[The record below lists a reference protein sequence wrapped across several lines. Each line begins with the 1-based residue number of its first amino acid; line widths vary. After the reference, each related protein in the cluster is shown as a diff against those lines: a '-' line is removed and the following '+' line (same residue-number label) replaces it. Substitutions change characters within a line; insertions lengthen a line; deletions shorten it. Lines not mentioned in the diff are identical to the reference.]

1 MNGHNS
7 AHHNRTLKPVNKQT
21 DMKRVIS
28 RVIGMIVI
36 GIMLPAMCQ
45 TGAHADEKTGVHW
58 TVFGHP
64 SDPGGASPWIIKHHK
79 CSDGESPGF
88 ISSWGKEEPT
98 GVVRSKPFAAPATL
112 SFWLVGHRGHPAYA
126 EKFIHENN
134 YVRLMDTKT
143 GRELHRVY
151 PPSADVAQRF
161 EWDLSLSL
169 IHISEPTR
177 PY

>member
-58 TVFGHP
+58 TVFG
-64 SDPGGASPWIIKHHK
+64 
-79 CSDGESPGF
+79 
-88 ISSWGKEEPT
+88 
-98 GVVRSKPFAAPATL
+98 
-112 SFWLVGHRGHPAYA
+112 
-126 EKFIHENN
+126 
-134 YVRLMDTKT
+134 
-143 GRELHRVY
+143 
-151 PPSADVAQRF
+151 
-161 EWDLSLSL
+161 LSL

-177 PY
+177 LRRIWYGVVWV